1 MCVCVENTTCTQL
14 NNGGWMLFLFRSPLL
29 LGLLKWVLI
38 PTVCRAGGEELL
50 LALPLEGQSPPFT
63 KSIHVGSVWSV
74 LQKWENG
81 KDVPTGEGF
90 HNLVT
95 TDILGLITLDWGGGG
110 EDVLCI
116 VGC

>member
-1 MCVCVENTTCTQL
+1 
-14 NNGGWMLFLFRSPLL
+14 MLFPFRSPLL